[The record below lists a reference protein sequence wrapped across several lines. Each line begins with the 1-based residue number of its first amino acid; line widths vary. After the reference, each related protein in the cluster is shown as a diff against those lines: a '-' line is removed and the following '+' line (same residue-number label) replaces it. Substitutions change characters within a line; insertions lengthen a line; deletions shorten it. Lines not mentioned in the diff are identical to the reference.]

1 MEQRPNYRLP
11 VEIDVWL
18 YNDEDLLAK
27 ASIVNISKDG
37 MFIKTDVMLL
47 ALGSEIK
54 VVFEISDKGELQNK
68 FSGQS
73 SRAAFSTT
81 VIHRCLD
88 GIGVRIKENAS
99 PNELSIVS
107 LLAQI
112 TTQSYLEYK
121 NSDVA

>member
-1 MEQRPNYRLP
+1 MEQRPYYRLP

-18 YNDEDLLAK
+18 YNDEDLHAK
-27 ASIVNISKDG
+27 ARIVNITKDG

-68 FSGQS
+68 FSKQS
-73 SRAAFSTT
+73 SRAALSTT
-81 VIHRCLD
+81 IIHRCLD
-88 GIGVRIKENAS
+88 GIGVRIKENGS
-99 PNELSIVS
+99 SNELSIIS

-112 TTQSYLEYK
+112 TTRSYLEHK
-121 NSDVA
+121 KSDVA